1 MQKLMHK
8 KYLAMRKKLNKQSE
22 QRNKALPEAQLI
34 YLECPLVQQSKYL
47 ECTGNQEKVK
57 KKLP

>member
-1 MQKLMHK
+1 MKALQKIMHK

-34 YLECPLVQQSKYL
+34 YLECPAEQVFRMYR
-47 ECTGNQEKVK
+47 
-57 KKLP
+57 

>member
-1 MQKLMHK
+1 MHK